1 MNKKIFISLLAILP
15 LLNGCGN
22 EVVDPVTRTKLILT
36 PNEKYFIQNNTSDL
50 LNESKTLK
58 LKQDA
63 PNAIDYSFKISKT
76 EVDDLNL
83 INPNDL
89 IIGRD
94 RILLQPVAVN
104 YMVVDDVVTD
114 EEASRM
120 TPEQTETNFTPI
132 IEMSGSGYGNAN
144 ISLDQ
149 YDTPQLRTCYAI
161 SNQQGVIQSEY
172 YDVSII
178 IEDSI
183 GPSAPTDILNLQP
196 MISYKNQVEDEFYL
210 LNNDIL
216 INYTDNDSQTTLS
229 VKYFSDDTY
238 LTEISGEEVI
248 KILRNSSSLIVD
260 NKIQSLPV
268 YYKVYDDN
276 GNASNNG
283 LAYVK
288 LFDDVKPYLVD
299 LNNQAV
305 TSFNFGEKAYYP
317 DVEKD
322 LKEYIKSNFKVI
334 DEVDGELNIDNSRV
348 NISSNGASLTI
359 YDKSGNKL
367 YLFDET
373 SKLTNDYLEDSYYI
387 WYPEGSNEETNPER
401 GLQYTFV
408 LNKETNEYEI
418 EILGPNLAKGQYK
431 KDWLGTNGEGHIQI
445 PQTIEFYGH
454 EYKVGVIGEEAFR
467 HVQIKSLS
475 TEVTGQDGVV
485 DFSNTYVKEF
495 KRYAFSKSD
504 SDNTLN
510 YIIVD
515 SLSENIKINSSY
527 SLYSPNSLSRVFL
540 SRKVT
545 TIDFAGVIIRN
556 LYLEISEVEKSLREE
571 SGDYS
576 VFYDNNGELNNAWYS
591 TLPMANF
598 FYNYT
603 LEQFKSEFGIN

>member
-36 PNEKYFIQNNTSDL
+36 PNEKFFIQNNTSDG
-50 LNESKTLK
+50 LNDSKTLK

-76 EVDDLNL
+76 EVDNLNL

-183 GPSAPTDILNLQP
+183 GPSAPTDILNVQP
-196 MISYKNQVEDEFYL
+196 MISYKNQVEGESFF

-238 LTEISGEEVI
+238 LTEISGEEAI
-248 KILRNSSSLIVD
+248 ENLRNSSSLIVD

-288 LFDDVKPYLVD
+288 LIDDVKPYLVD

-334 DEVDGELNIDNSRV
+334 DEVDGELNIDNSTI
-348 NISSNGASLTI
+348 NITSNGASLTI

-454 EYKVGVIGEEAFR
+454 EYKVGVIGEEAFYN
-467 HVQIKSLS
+467 VPIKSLS
-475 TEVTGQDGVV
+475 IEVTGQDGVV
-485 DFSNTYVKEF
+485 DFSNTYVREF
-495 KRYAFSKSD
+495 KRYAIPSSGGN
-504 SDNTLN
+504 DN
-510 YIIVD
+510 YWIID
-515 SLSENIKINSSY
+515 SLASNIEIGGPYTIFSNNNEAKI
-527 SLYSPNSLSRVFL
+527 FL
-540 SRKVT
+540 SEK
-545 TIDFAGVIIRN
+545 ISKIYFAGIIIRDI
-556 LYLEISEVEKSLREE
+556 YLEISEVEQALREE
-571 SGDYS
+571 SGNYS
-576 VFYDNNGELNNAWYS
+576 IAYDNNGELNNAWYS

>member
-1 MNKKIFISLLAILP
+1 MKNKKIFASLLILP
-15 LLNGCGN
+15 LLLTGCGTDN
-22 EVVDPVTRTKLILT
+22 EIETKTKLILT
-36 PNEKYFIQNNTSDL
+36 PNEKYVVKNNEPENTQTNKL
-50 LNESKTLK
+50 LSLRA
-58 LKQDA
+58 DA
-63 PNAIDYSFKISKT
+63 PDVVDYSFQITKT
-76 EVDDLNL
+76 ETEELNL

-104 YMVVDDVVTD
+104 YMVEDGVVTD

-172 YDVSII
+172 YDVSIV

-183 GPSAPTDILNLQP
+183 GPSASTDILNLQP
-196 MISYKNQVEDEFYL
+196 MISYKNEVEDEIYF

-248 KILRNSSSLIVD
+248 ENLRNSSSLIVD

-334 DEVDGELNIDNSRV
+334 DEVDGEINLNKATI
-348 NISSNGASLTI
+348 NISTGGATLKIS
-359 YDKSGNKL
+359 DNNGNKL
-367 YLFDET
+367 TVSDPN
-373 SKLTNDYLEDSYYI
+373 SRLTNSFVEDSYYV

-445 PQTIEFYGH
+445 PQTIELYGH
-454 EYKVGVIGEEAFR
+454 EYKVSVIKECAFQYT
-467 HVQIKSLS
+467 QINSLN
-475 TEVTGQDGVV
+475 TEPVGQEGVV
-485 DFSNTYVKEF
+485 DFSNTYIQEIQRYTFQKTNDVKYWILDSLASAIELTGIDALYSF
-495 KRYAFSKSD
+495 DEEAKIFISEKVNKMNSKSV
-504 SDNTLN
+504 NILN
-510 YIIVD
+510 I
-515 SLSENIKINSSY
+515 
-527 SLYSPNSLSRVFL
+527 FM
-540 SRKVT
+540 
-545 TIDFAGVIIRN
+545 
-556 LYLEISEVEKSLREE
+556 EISEQERINRESNGDYLIQYSE
-571 SGDYS
+571 SGNLIGS
-576 VFYDNNGELNNAWYS
+576 WYPRI
-591 TLPMANF
+591 PMANF
-598 FYNYT
+598 FYDYT
-603 LEQFKSEFGIN
+603 LEQFKSEFSIN

>member
-22 EVVDPVTRTKLILT
+22 EVVEPVTRTKLILT
-36 PNEKYFIQNNTSDL
+36 PNEKYFIQNNTSDG
-50 LNESKTLK
+50 LNDSKTLK
-58 LKQDA
+58 LKKDA

-76 EVDDLNL
+76 EINNLEL

-114 EEASRM
+114 EETSRM

-196 MISYKNQVEDEFYL
+196 MISYKNQVEDDSFF

-248 KILRNSSSLIVD
+248 KNLRNSSSLIVD
-260 NKIQSLPV
+260 NKIQPLPV

-334 DEVDGELNIDNSRV
+334 DEVDGELNLNRATINISTDGTTLKISDNNGNQLSVSDPNSR
-348 NISSNGASLTI
+348 
-359 YDKSGNKL
+359 
-367 YLFDET
+367 
-373 SKLTNDYLEDSYYI
+373 LTNSFVEDSYYV
-387 WYPEGSNEETNPER
+387 WYPDGSNEETNPER

-431 KDWLGTNGEGHIQI
+431 KDWHGTNGEGHIQI
-445 PQTIEFYGH
+445 PQIIELYGH
-454 EYKVGVIGEEAFR
+454 EYKVSVIKENAFQYT
-467 HVQIKSLS
+467 QINSLN
-475 TEVTGQDGVV
+475 TEPVGQEGVV
-485 DFSNTYVKEF
+485 DFSNTYIQEIQRYTFQKTNVK
-495 KRYAFSKSD
+495 YWI
-504 SDNTLN
+504 L
-510 YIIVD
+510 D
-515 SLSENIKINSSY
+515 SLALTIELTGIDA
-527 SLYSPNSLSRVFL
+527 LYSFDEEAKIFISEKVNKMNGNSVNILNIFM
-540 SRKVT
+540 
-545 TIDFAGVIIRN
+545 
-556 LYLEISEVEKSLREE
+556 EISEQERTNRENNGDYLIRYSE
-571 SGDYS
+571 SGNLIDS
-576 VFYDNNGELNNAWYS
+576 WYP
-591 TLPMANF
+591 LIPMANF

-603 LEQFKSEFGIN
+603 SEQFKSEFGIN

>member
-1 MNKKIFISLLAILP
+1 MKNKKIFASLLILP
-15 LLNGCGN
+15 LLLTGCGTDN
-22 EVVDPVTRTKLILT
+22 EIETKTKLILT
-36 PNEKYFIQNNTSDL
+36 PNEKYVVKNNEPENTQTNKL
-50 LNESKTLK
+50 LSLRA
-58 LKQDA
+58 DA
-63 PNAIDYSFKISKT
+63 PDVVDYSFQITKT
-76 EVDDLNL
+76 ETEELNL

-161 SNQQGVIQSEY
+161 SNQDGVLQSKY

-183 GPSAPTDILNLQP
+183 GPSAPTDILNVQP
-196 MISYKNQVEDEFYL
+196 MISYKNQVEDDSFF

-248 KILRNSSSLIVD
+248 INLRNSSSLIVD

-288 LFDDVKPYLVD
+288 LIDDVKPYLVD

-431 KDWLGTNGEGHIQI
+431 KDWLGTNGAGHIQI

-454 EYKVGVIGEEAFR
+454 EYKVSVIGEEAFFN
-467 HVQIKSLS
+467 VEFISLN
-475 TEVTGQDGVV
+475 TDIVGQTGVM
-485 DFSNTYVKEF
+485 DFSNTYLREIGT
-495 KRYAFSKSD
+495 YAFYGAGSQIE
-504 SDNTLN
+504 
-510 YIIVD
+510 YIIMD
-515 SLSENIKINSSY
+515 SLSNDIQLNEPQSMTLESSEKAKA
-527 SLYSPNSLSRVFL
+527 FL
-540 SRKVT
+540 SDKVSK
-545 TIDFAGVIIRN
+545 IYFAAFIVKNI
-556 LYLEISEVEKSLREE
+556 YLEISEDERIAKEE
-571 SGDYS
+571 NGSFS
-576 VFYDNNGELNNAWYS
+576 VLYDINGNILDAWYYFR
-591 TLPMANF
+591 PMGSF
-598 FYNYT
+598 YYNYT
-603 LEQFKSEFGIN
+603 LEQFKSEFNIN

>member
-15 LLNGCGN
+15 LLNGCGS

-36 PNEKYFIQNNTSDL
+36 PNERYFIQNNTSDG
-50 LNESKTLK
+50 LNDSKTLK

-183 GPSAPTDILNLQP
+183 GPSAPTDILNIQP
-196 MISYKNQVEDEFYL
+196 MISYKNQVEDDSFF

-248 KILRNSSSLIVD
+248 KNLRNSSSLIVD

-299 LNNQAV
+299 LNNQAA

-334 DEVDGELNIDNSRV
+334 DEVDGELNLSKATI
-348 NISSNGASLTI
+348 NIS
-359 YDKSGNKL
+359 K
-367 YLFDET
+367 
-373 SKLTNDYLEDSYYI
+373 
-387 WYPEGSNEETNPER
+387 
-401 GLQYTFV
+401 
-408 LNKETNEYEI
+408 
-418 EILGPNLAKGQYK
+418 
-431 KDWLGTNGEGHIQI
+431 
-445 PQTIEFYGH
+445 
-454 EYKVGVIGEEAFR
+454 
-467 HVQIKSLS
+467 
-475 TEVTGQDGVV
+475 
-485 DFSNTYVKEF
+485 
-495 KRYAFSKSD
+495 
-504 SDNTLN
+504 
-510 YIIVD
+510 
-515 SLSENIKINSSY
+515 
-527 SLYSPNSLSRVFL
+527 
-540 SRKVT
+540 
-545 TIDFAGVIIRN
+545 
-556 LYLEISEVEKSLREE
+556 
-571 SGDYS
+571 
-576 VFYDNNGELNNAWYS
+576 
-591 TLPMANF
+591 
-598 FYNYT
+598 
-603 LEQFKSEFGIN
+603 

>member
-22 EVVDPVTRTKLILT
+22 EVVEPVTRTKLILT
-36 PNEKYFIQNNTSDL
+36 PNEKYFIQNNTSDG
-50 LNESKTLK
+50 LNDSKTLK
-58 LKQDA
+58 LKKDA

-76 EVDDLNL
+76 EINNLEL

-183 GPSAPTDILNLQP
+183 GPSAPTDILNVQP
-196 MISYKNQVEDEFYL
+196 MISYKNQVEGESYF

-248 KILRNSSSLIVD
+248 ENLRNSSSLIVD

-334 DEVDGELNIDNSRV
+334 DEVDGKLNIDNSII
-348 NISSNGASLTI
+348 NITSSGASLTI

-418 EILGPNLAKGQYK
+418 EILGPNLDIFKFLKPLNFMVTNIRSVRLGK
-431 KDWLGTNGEGHIQI
+431 KRFTMFQ
-445 PQTIEFYGH
+445 
-454 EYKVGVIGEEAFR
+454 
-467 HVQIKSLS
+467 
-475 TEVTGQDGVV
+475 
-485 DFSNTYVKEF
+485 
-495 KRYAFSKSD
+495 
-504 SDNTLN
+504 LN
-510 YIIVD
+510 
-515 SLSENIKINSSY
+515 L
-527 SLYSPNSLSRVFL
+527 
-540 SRKVT
+540 
-545 TIDFAGVIIRN
+545 
-556 LYLEISEVEKSLREE
+556 
-571 SGDYS
+571 
-576 VFYDNNGELNNAWYS
+576 
-591 TLPMANF
+591 
-598 FYNYT
+598 
-603 LEQFKSEFGIN
+603 

>member
-22 EVVDPVTRTKLILT
+22 EVVEPVTRTKLILT
-36 PNEKYFIQNNTSDL
+36 PNEKYFIQNNTSDG
-50 LNESKTLK
+50 LNDSKTLK
-58 LKQDA
+58 LKKDA

-76 EVDDLNL
+76 EINNLEL

-183 GPSAPTDILNLQP
+183 GPSAPTDVLNVQP
-196 MISYKNQVEDEFYL
+196 MISYKNQVEGESYF

-248 KILRNSSSLIVD
+248 KNLRNSSSLIVD

-334 DEVDGELNIDNSRV
+334 DEVDGKLNIDNSII
-348 NISSNGASLTI
+348 NITSSGASLTI

-418 EILGPNLAKGQYK
+418 EILGPNLGDGQYK
-431 KDWLGTNGEGHIQI
+431 RDWLGTNGEGHIQI
-445 PQTIEFYGH
+445 PQTIELYGH
-454 EYKVGVIGEEAFR
+454 RYKVGLIGEEAFWG
-467 HVQIKSLS
+467 IENITSLNS
-475 TEVTGQDGVV
+475 QSVGQKYVF
-485 DFSNTYVKEF
+485 DFSQNYIREF
-495 KRYAFSKSD
+495 KYSSIGYLSRNGKR
-504 SDNTLN
+504 TLT
-510 YIIVD
+510 VLD
-515 SLSENIKINSSY
+515 SLNDDICLDSGGINFSGNESY
-527 SLYSPNSLSRVFL
+527 IFVSAN
-540 SRKVT
+540 VT
-545 TIDFAGVIIRN
+545 ELDYMAIGPKYIFM
-556 LYLEISEVEKSLREE
+556 EISEEKQKELE
-571 SGDYS
+571 
-576 VFYDNNGELNNAWYS
+576 NNGMFKVSYDDYGLSNAWYN
-591 TLPMANF
+591 PMANDIK
-598 FYNYT
+598 YDYT
-603 LEQFKSEFGIN
+603 LDQFKSEFSIN

>member
-22 EVVDPVTRTKLILT
+22 EVVNPVTRTKLILT
-36 PNEKYFIQNNTSDL
+36 PNEKYFIQNNKSDG
-50 LNESKTLK
+50 LNDSKTLK

-63 PNAIDYSFKISKT
+63 PNVIDYSFKISKT
-76 EVDDLNL
+76 EVNDLNL

-196 MISYKNQVEDEFYL
+196 MISYKNQMEDDSFF

-229 VKYFSDDTY
+229 VKYFLDDTY

-248 KILRNSSSLIVD
+248 KNLRNSSSLIVD

-288 LFDDVKPYLVD
+288 LIDDVKPYLVD

-334 DEVDGELNIDNSRV
+334 DEVDGELNIDNSRI
-348 NISSNGASLTI
+348 NISSSGASLTI

-454 EYKVGVIGEEAFR
+454 EYKVSVIKECAFQYT
-467 HVQIKSLS
+467 QINSLN
-475 TEVTGQDGVV
+475 TEPVGQEGVV
-485 DFSNTYVKEF
+485 DFSNTYIREIQRYTFQKTNVK
-495 KRYAFSKSD
+495 YWI
-504 SDNTLN
+504 L
-510 YIIVD
+510 D
-515 SLSENIKINSSY
+515 SLASTIELTGIDA
-527 SLYSPNSLSRVFL
+527 LYSFDEDAKIFISEKVNKMNYNSVNILNIFM
-540 SRKVT
+540 
-545 TIDFAGVIIRN
+545 
-556 LYLEISEVEKSLREE
+556 EISEQERINRENNGYYQIRYLD
-571 SGDYS
+571 SGDLIS
-576 VFYDNNGELNNAWYS
+576 SWHPLI
-591 TLPMANF
+591 PMANL

-603 LEQFKSEFGIN
+603 LEQFKSEFNIN

>member
-36 PNEKYFIQNNTSDL
+36 PNEKYFIQNNTSDG
-50 LNESKTLK
+50 LNDSKTLK

-63 PNAIDYSFKISKT
+63 SNAIDYSFKISKT

-183 GPSAPTDILNLQP
+183 GPSAPTDILNIQP

-229 VKYFSDDTY
+229 VKYFLDDTY

-248 KILRNSSSLIVD
+248 KNLRNSSSLIVD

-305 TSFNFGEKAYYP
+305 TNFNFGEKAYYP

-322 LKEYIKSNFKVI
+322 LKKYIKSNFKVI

-367 YLFDET
+367 YVFDET

-431 KDWLGTNGEGHIQI
+431 KDWLGTNGKGHIQI

-454 EYKVGVIGEEAFR
+454 EYKVSVIKEYAFQYT
-467 HVQIKSLS
+467 QINSLN
-475 TEVTGQDGVV
+475 TESVGQEGVV
-485 DFSNTYVKEF
+485 DFSNTYIQEIQRYTFEQTNDVK
-495 KRYAFSKSD
+495 YWI
-504 SDNTLN
+504 L
-510 YIIVD
+510 D
-515 SLSENIKINSSY
+515 SLASTIELTGLYATWSLDQEAKIFISEKVSKINSGAVAVRNVYLGISEEE
-527 SLYSPNSLSRVFL
+527 R
-540 SRKVT
+540 
-545 TIDFAGVIIRN
+545 TIKENNDDYQVQ
-556 LYLEISEVEKSLREE
+556 YLE
-571 SGDYS
+571 SGYI
-576 VFYDNNGELNNAWYS
+576 LNSWYQTS
-591 TLPMANF
+591 PMANF

-603 LEQFKSEFGIN
+603 SEQFKSEFNIN

>member
-1 MNKKIFISLLAILP
+1 MNKKIFISLLATLP

-22 EVVDPVTRTKLILT
+22 EVVEPVTRTKLILT
-36 PNEKYFIQNNTSDL
+36 PNEKYFIQNNTSDG
-50 LNESKTLK
+50 LNDSKTLK
-58 LKQDA
+58 LKKDA

-76 EVDDLNL
+76 EINNLEL

-183 GPSAPTDILNLQP
+183 GPSAPTDILNVQP
-196 MISYKNQVEDEFYL
+196 MISYKNQVEGESYF

-238 LTEISGEEVI
+238 LTEISEEEVI
-248 KILRNSSSLIVD
+248 ENLRNSSSLIVD

-334 DEVDGELNIDNSRV
+334 DEVDGELNLNKATINISTDGTTLKISDNNGNQLSVSDPNSR
-348 NISSNGASLTI
+348 
-359 YDKSGNKL
+359 
-367 YLFDET
+367 
-373 SKLTNDYLEDSYYI
+373 LTNSFVEDSYYV
-387 WYPEGSNEETNPER
+387 WYPDGSNEETNPER

-418 EILGPNLAKGQYK
+418 EILGPNLGDGQYK
-431 KDWLGTNGEGHIQI
+431 RDWLGTNGEGHIQI

-454 EYKVGVIGEEAFR
+454 EYKVSVIKENAFQYT
-467 HVQIKSLS
+467 QINSLN
-475 TEVTGQDGVV
+475 TEPVGQEGVV
-485 DFSNTYVKEF
+485 DFSNTYIQEIQRYTFQQTNVK
-495 KRYAFSKSD
+495 YW
-504 SDNTLN
+504 
-510 YIIVD
+510 IID
-515 SLSENIKINSSY
+515 SLASTIELTGNHAIWSIDQEAKIFISQKVSKINY
-527 SLYSPNSLSRVFL
+527 GAV
-540 SRKVT
+540 
-545 TIDFAGVIIRN
+545 AIRN
-556 LYLEISEVEKSLREE
+556 VYLGISEEERTIKENNDDYQVQYLESGYISNS
-571 SGDYS
+571 
-576 VFYDNNGELNNAWYS
+576 WYQTS
-591 TLPMANF
+591 PMANF

-603 LEQFKSEFGIN
+603 LEQFKSEFSIN

>member
-36 PNEKYFIQNNTSDL
+36 PNEKYFIQNNTSDG
-50 LNESKTLK
+50 LNDSKTLK

-76 EVDDLNL
+76 EVDNLNL

-149 YDTPQLRTCYAI
+149 YDTPQFRTCYAI

-183 GPSAPTDILNLQP
+183 GPSAPTDILNVQP
-196 MISYKNQVEDEFYL
+196 MISYKNEVEGESFF

-248 KILRNSSSLIVD
+248 ENLRNSSSLIVD

-305 TSFNFGEKAYYP
+305 TSFNFGEKVYYP

-334 DEVDGELNIDNSRV
+334 DEVDGELNIDNSII
-348 NISSNGASLTI
+348 NITSNGASLTI

-401 GLQYTFV
+401 GLQYTFF

-431 KDWLGTNGEGHIQI
+431 KDWLGTNGAGHIQI

-454 EYKVGVIGEEAFR
+454 EYKVGVIGEEAFYN
-467 HVQIKSLS
+467 VPIKSLS

-495 KRYAFSKSD
+495 KRYAFYSYACNVEYWIVNSLAEKIELSG
-504 SDNTLN
+504 SFIINVN
-510 YIIVD
+510 SNKQAKVFISEKVNKIYYAAIYINNIY
-515 SLSENIKINSSY
+515 LEFSEDEKKNKENNGSY
-527 SLYSPNSLSRVFL
+527 SVIYNS
-540 SRKVT
+540 
-545 TIDFAGVIIRN
+545 
-556 LYLEISEVEKSLREE
+556 
-571 SGDYS
+571 
-576 VFYDNNGELNNAWYS
+576 NGELDNAWYNRI
-591 TLPMANF
+591 PMANF

-603 LEQFKSEFGIN
+603 LDQFKSEFNIY

>member
-1 MNKKIFISLLAILP
+1 MKNKKIFASLLILP
-15 LLNGCGN
+15 LLLTGCGN
-22 EVVDPVTRTKLILT
+22 NEIETKTKLILT
-36 PNEKYFIQNNTSDL
+36 PNEKYVVKNNEPENTQTNKL
-50 LNESKTLK
+50 LSLRA
-58 LKQDA
+58 DA
-63 PNAIDYSFKISKT
+63 PDVVDYSFQITKT
-76 EVDDLNL
+76 ETEELNL

-196 MISYKNQVEDEFYL
+196 MISYKNQVEGESFF

-248 KILRNSSSLIVD
+248 ENLRNSSSLIVD

-305 TSFNFGEKAYYP
+305 TNFNFGEKAYYP

-334 DEVDGELNIDNSRV
+334 DEVDGELNIDNSII
-348 NISSNGASLTI
+348 NITSNGASLTI

-367 YLFDET
+367 YIFDEA
-373 SKLTNDYLEDSYYI
+373 SKLTNDFLEDSYYI

-454 EYKVGVIGEEAFR
+454 EYKVGVIKEYAFQYT
-467 HVQIKSLS
+467 QINSLN
-475 TEVTGQDGVV
+475 TEPVGQEGVI
-485 DFSNTYVKEF
+485 DFSNTYIQEIQRYTFEQTNDVK
-495 KRYAFSKSD
+495 YWI
-504 SDNTLN
+504 L
-510 YIIVD
+510 D
-515 SLSENIKINSSY
+515 SLASTIELTGIHA
-527 SLYSPNSLSRVFL
+527 LYSFNEEAKIFISE
-540 SRKVT
+540 KVNKMNGT
-545 TIDFAGVIIRN
+545 SVTVMNIFM
-556 LYLEISEVEKSLREE
+556 EISEQERINRENNGDYQVEYLE
-571 SGDYS
+571 SGYLS
-576 VFYDNNGELNNAWYS
+576 SSWYPRI
-591 TLPMANF
+591 PMANF

-603 LEQFKSEFGIN
+603 LEQFKSEFSIN

>member
-22 EVVDPVTRTKLILT
+22 EVVEPVTRTKLILT
-36 PNEKYFIQNNTSDL
+36 PNEKYFIQNNTSDG
-50 LNESKTLK
+50 LNDSKTLK
-58 LKQDA
+58 LKKDA

-76 EVDDLNL
+76 EINNLEL

-183 GPSAPTDILNLQP
+183 GPSAPTDILNVQP
-196 MISYKNQVEDEFYL
+196 MISYKNQVEGESYF

-248 KILRNSSSLIVD
+248 ENLRNSSSLIVD

-334 DEVDGELNIDNSRV
+334 DEVDGKLNLNRATINISTDGTTLKISDNNGNQLSVSDPNSR
-348 NISSNGASLTI
+348 
-359 YDKSGNKL
+359 
-367 YLFDET
+367 
-373 SKLTNDYLEDSYYI
+373 LTNSFVEDSYYV
-387 WYPEGSNEETNPER
+387 WYPDGSNENTNPER

-431 KDWLGTNGEGHIQI
+431 KDWHGTNGEGHIQI

-454 EYKVGVIGEEAFR
+454 EYKVSVIKENAFQYT
-467 HVQIKSLS
+467 QINSLN
-475 TEVTGQDGVV
+475 TEPVGQEGVV
-485 DFSNTYVKEF
+485 DFSNTYIQEIQRYTFQQTNVK
-495 KRYAFSKSD
+495 YW
-504 SDNTLN
+504 
-510 YIIVD
+510 IID
-515 SLSENIKINSSY
+515 SLASTIELTGIDA
-527 SLYSPNSLSRVFL
+527 LYSFDEEAKIFISEKVNKMNCNSVNILNIFM
-540 SRKVT
+540 
-545 TIDFAGVIIRN
+545 
-556 LYLEISEVEKSLREE
+556 EISEQERTNRENNGDYLIQYSE
-571 SGDYS
+571 SGNLIDS
-576 VFYDNNGELNNAWYS
+576 WYP
-591 TLPMANF
+591 LIPMANF

-603 LEQFKSEFGIN
+603 LEQFKSEFSIN

>member
-22 EVVDPVTRTKLILT
+22 EVVDQVTRTKLILT
-36 PNEKYFIQNNTSDL
+36 PNEKYFIQNNTSDG
-50 LNESKTLK
+50 LNDSKTLK

-76 EVDDLNL
+76 EVDNLNL

-104 YMVVDDVVTD
+104 YVVVDDVVTD

-183 GPSAPTDILNLQP
+183 GPSAPTDILNVQP
-196 MISYKNQVEDEFYL
+196 MISYKNQVEGEGFF

-229 VKYFSDDTY
+229 VKYFLDDTY

-248 KILRNSSSLIVD
+248 ENLRNSSSLIVD

-299 LNNQAV
+299 LNNQNV

-334 DEVDGELNIDNSRV
+334 DEVDGELNIDNSTI
-348 NISSNGASLTI
+348 NITSNGASLTI

-454 EYKVGVIGEEAFR
+454 EYKVSVIGEEAFNN
-467 HVQIKSLS
+467 VPIKSLS
-475 TEVTGQDGVV
+475 TEATGQDGVV
-485 DFSNTYVKEF
+485 DFSNTYVREF
-495 KRYAFSKSD
+495 KRYAFRNSGNTTNFWILRSLASNIDMGGGPAIVEVYNTSAKVFISTNVSKI
-504 SDNTLN
+504 
-510 YIIVD
+510 YFGA
-515 SLSENIKINSSY
+515 
-527 SLYSPNSLSRVFL
+527 VFA
-540 SRKVT
+540 K
-545 TIDFAGVIIRN
+545 N
-556 LYLEISEVEKSLREE
+556 LYLEFSQEEQTKREN

-576 VFYDNNGELNNAWYS
+576 VSYDENGELDNAWYPVIG
-591 TLPMANF
+591 TNF

-603 LEQFKSEFGIN
+603 LDQFKSEFGIN

>member
-36 PNEKYFIQNNTSDL
+36 PNEKYFIQNNTSDG
-50 LNESKTLK
+50 LNDSKTLK

-104 YMVVDDVVTD
+104 YKVVDDVVTD
-114 EEASRM
+114 EETSRM

-178 IEDSI
+178 IEDSV
-183 GPSAPTDILNLQP
+183 GPTSSTDILNLQP
-196 MISYKNQVEDEFYL
+196 MISYKYQVEDEFYL

-216 INYTDNDSQTTLS
+216 MNYTDNDSQTTLS

-238 LTEISGEEVI
+238 LTEISGEEAI
-248 KILRNSSSLIVD
+248 ENLRNSSSLIVD

-299 LNNQAV
+299 LNNQNV

-317 DVEKD
+317 DVQKD

-334 DEVDGELNIDNSRV
+334 DEVDGEINLNKATINISTGGTTLKISDNNGNQLSVSDPNSR
-348 NISSNGASLTI
+348 
-359 YDKSGNKL
+359 
-367 YLFDET
+367 
-373 SKLTNDYLEDSYYI
+373 LTNSFVEDSYYV
-387 WYPEGSNEETNPER
+387 WYPDGSNEETNPER

-445 PQTIEFYGH
+445 PQTIELYGH
-454 EYKVGVIGEEAFR
+454 EYKVGVIGEEAFYN
-467 HVQIKSLS
+467 VPIKSLS
-475 TEVTGQDGVV
+475 TEATGQDGVV

-495 KRYAFSKSD
+495 KRYAIPSSGGA
-504 SDNTLN
+504 DN
-510 YIIVD
+510 YWIID
-515 SLSENIKINSSY
+515 SLASNIEIGGPYTIFSNNNEAKI
-527 SLYSPNSLSRVFL
+527 FL
-540 SRKVT
+540 SEK
-545 TIDFAGVIIRN
+545 ISKIYFAGIMIRDI
-556 LYLEISEVEKSLREE
+556 YLEISENERLLREE
-571 SGDYS
+571 SGNYS
-576 VFYDNNGELNNAWYS
+576 VLYDNNGEIRDTWHS
-591 TLPMANF
+591 RIPMANF
-598 FYNYT
+598 FYDYT